1 VTAAAVC
8 PNRAIQRRAT
18 SNRLWQ
24 AAGSASGSSS
34 ETGARLAGRPFGRE
48 RPSPWEQ
55 VAADLRRLGS
65 SLVSAALG
73 GSPDPQPPDA
83 DAGGPG
89 RAGPDDPGLSPSS
102 RPALPPAAGEPPAV
116 PLRDPPDRWIAQSG
130 DRVTVGVEN
139 LAAPQG
145 LDLAL
150 ALRQQLPERPEVRWV
165 DDVDYANRQIVVV
178 VDPTVFNR
186 RAGRSALVAAVAKI
200 EEHYSAGP

>member
-1 VTAAAVC
+1 
-8 PNRAIQRRAT
+8 
-18 SNRLWQ
+18 
-24 AAGSASGSSS
+24 
-34 ETGARLAGRPFGRE
+34 
-48 RPSPWEQ
+48 
-55 VAADLRRLGS
+55 
-65 SLVSAALG
+65 
-73 GSPDPQPPDA
+73 
-83 DAGGPG
+83 
-89 RAGPDDPGLSPSS
+89 
-102 RPALPPAAGEPPAV
+102 
-116 PLRDPPDRWIAQSG
+116 
-130 DRVTVGVEN
+130 VTVGVEN